1 MRPDRMQND
10 RKSQAP
16 KHLALKQAKRK
27 VEQDQRVKQ
36 EKEERDKL
44 RELERTKNVQKNS
57 VTKN

>member
-1 MRPDRMQND
+1 MRPERMQTD
-10 RKSQAP
+10 GKSQRP
-16 KHLALKQAKRK
+16 RHFALKQAKRK

-57 VTKN
+57 STKN